1 MELIKTTQKIASS
14 EALETLD
21 DITKQLMENGI
32 PFQDIED
39 MDSEAFFKYLERQ
52 SESNSKLSAEEFYNQ
67 F

>member
-1 MELIKTTQKIASS
+1 MS

-21 DITKQLMENGI
+21 DITKQLLENGI